1 MEKWKILSSEY
12 LIRRPWLTA
21 RRDKVQLPDG
31 RVNDEYY
38 ILEYPDWINVIA
50 RTKDGQYVMVEQY
63 RHGLQEI
70 FTEIVAG
77 VMEKGETPLEAA
89 KRELAEETGYGN
101 GHWEL
106 FMTISANPSA
116 MNNLSYS
123 FLATDVELIGSQH
136 LDATEDVRVKLLSE
150 EELYQLL
157 SKGEMKQALMAA
169 PFWKFSPQAVACIP
183 IGDSRAFRI

>member
-157 SKGEMKQALMAA
+157 SKGEMKQALMAV
-169 PFWKFSPQAVACIP
+169 PL
-183 IGDSRAFRI
+183 